1 MNRTRYSLPLAALL
15 CAALLAGCGSSG
27 SSSSSKSSSTP
38 AQSGSTA
45 SSQTSSSGAAAGSAG
60 IKEAVA
66 QCKQII
72 QSQSK
77 LPATAKTKLEGACE
91 EAAKGNTNAVKV
103 AAREVCEEVI
113 GKSSVPNGSAK
124 EAALKACRK

>member
-1 MNRTRYSLPLAALL
+1 MNLRRCPLPIAALAS
-15 CAALLAGCGSSG
+15 AALLAGCGSSG
-27 SSSSSKSSSTP
+27 SSSSSQT
-38 AQSGSTA
+38 GSTA
-45 SSQTSSSGAAAGSAG
+45 SSHTSSTAIPAGSPQ

-77 LPATAKTKLEGACE
+77 LPASAKTKLEGACG
-91 EAAKGNTNAVKV
+91 EAARGNTAAVKV

-113 GKSSVPNGSAK
+113 GKSGVPNGSAK
-124 EAALKACRK
+124 EAALRACRK

>member
-1 MNRTRYSLPLAALL
+1 MNRTRYSLPIAVLL
-15 CAALLAGCGSSG
+15 CGALLAGCGGG

-38 AQSGSTA
+38 AQGASTA
-45 SSQTSSSGAAAGSAG
+45 GSKTPSGAPAAGSPE
-60 IKEAVA
+60 IKEAIA
-66 QCKQII
+66 ECKQII

-77 LPATAKTKLEGACE
+77 LPASAKTRLEGACE
-91 EAAKGNTNAVKV
+91 QAAKGNTNAVKL

-113 GKSSVPNGSAK
+113 DKSSVPNGSAK